1 MLVGGLV
8 LETDDGLA
16 EIDRGTPFG
25 ALINA
30 IAPEI
35 SKFVAEHP
43 DIAVNGY
50 ALLTT
55 IANAI
60 NPGRVKS
67 IEANS

>member
-1 MLVGGLV
+1 MTTLAKFLPALVAFIV
-8 LETDDGLA
+8 
-16 EIDRGTPFG
+16 

-60 NPGRVKS
+60 NPGRVKPV
-67 IEANS
+67 EVNS

>member
-1 MLVGGLV
+1 MMTTLAKFLPALVAFIV
-8 LETDDGLA
+8 
-16 EIDRGTPFG
+16 

-35 SKFVAEHP
+35 SQFVAEHP

>member
-1 MLVGGLV
+1 MMTTLAKFLPALVAFIV
-8 LETDDGLA
+8 A
-16 EIDRGTPFG
+16 M
-25 ALINA
+25 INA

-67 IEANS
+67 IEVNS

>member
-1 MLVGGLV
+1 MMTTLAKFLPALVAFLV
-8 LETDDGLA
+8 
-16 EIDRGTPFG
+16 

>member
-1 MLVGGLV
+1 MMTTLAKFLPALVAFIV
-8 LETDDGLA
+8 
-16 EIDRGTPFG
+16 

-43 DIAVNGY
+43 DIAINGY

>member
-1 MLVGGLV
+1 MMTTLAKFLPALVAFIV
-8 LETDDGLA
+8 
-16 EIDRGTPFG
+16 

-50 ALLTT
+50 ALLTA

-60 NPGRVKS
+60 NPGRVKPV
-67 IEANS
+67 EVNS

>member
-1 MLVGGLV
+1 MLTTFARFLPALV
-8 LETDDGLA
+8 A
-16 EIDRGTPFG
+16 FIV

-30 IAPEI
+30 VAPEI

-43 DIAVNGY
+43 DVAVNGY

-60 NPGRVKS
+60 NPSRVPA
-67 IEANS
+67 ANLNS

>member
-1 MLVGGLV
+1 MMTTLAKFLPALVAFIV
-8 LETDDGLA
+8 
-16 EIDRGTPFG
+16 

-43 DIAVNGY
+43 DIAVNVY

-60 NPGRVKS
+60 NPGRVKPV
-67 IEANS
+67 EVNS

>member
-1 MLVGGLV
+1 MMTTLAKFLPALVAFIV
-8 LETDDGLA
+8 
-16 EIDRGTPFG
+16 

-67 IEANS
+67 IEVNS

>member
-1 MLVGGLV
+1 MMTTLAKFLPALVAFIV
-8 LETDDGLA
+8 
-16 EIDRGTPFG
+16 

-35 SKFVAEHP
+35 SKFVAEHL

-60 NPGRVKS
+60 NPGRVKPV
-67 IEANS
+67 EVNS

>member
-1 MLVGGLV
+1 MMTTLAKFLPALVAFIV
-8 LETDDGLA
+8 
-16 EIDRGTPFG
+16 

-60 NPGRVKS
+60 TPGRVKS

>member
-1 MLVGGLV
+1 MMTTLTKFLPALVAFIV
-8 LETDDGLA
+8 
-16 EIDRGTPFG
+16 
-25 ALINA
+25 ALINS

-60 NPGRVKS
+60 NPGSTKPTDV
-67 IEANS
+67 NT

>member
-1 MLVGGLV
+1 MMTTLAKFLPALVAFIV
-8 LETDDGLA
+8 
-16 EIDRGTPFG
+16 

-55 IANAI
+55 IANTI

-67 IEANS
+67 IEVNS

>member
-1 MLVGGLV
+1 MMTTLAKFLPALVAFIV
-8 LETDDGLA
+8 
-16 EIDRGTPFG
+16 
-25 ALINA
+25 ALINS

-67 IEANS
+67 IEVNS

>member
-1 MLVGGLV
+1 MMTTLAKFLPALVAFIV
-8 LETDDGLA
+8 
-16 EIDRGTPFG
+16 
-25 ALINA
+25 ALINS

-60 NPGRVKS
+60 NPGRAKS
-67 IEANS
+67 IEVNS

>member
-1 MLVGGLV
+1 MTTLAKFLPALVAFIV
-8 LETDDGLA
+8 
-16 EIDRGTPFG
+16 

>member
-1 MLVGGLV
+1 MMTTLTKFLPALVAFIV
-8 LETDDGLA
+8 
-16 EIDRGTPFG
+16 

>member
-1 MLVGGLV
+1 MMTTLAKFLPALVAFIV
-8 LETDDGLA
+8 
-16 EIDRGTPFG
+16 

-43 DIAVNGY
+43 DTAVNGY

>member
-1 MLVGGLV
+1 MMTTLAKFLPALVAFIV
-8 LETDDGLA
+8 
-16 EIDRGTPFG
+16 
-25 ALINA
+25 ALINS

-35 SKFVAEHP
+35 SKFVVEHP

-67 IEANS
+67 IEVNS